1 LGDTRREDRDVEE
14 WATRILNGV
23 TYGGLLFIL
32 AAGFTLGLGI
42 MRIVNI
48 AHGALYLLTAYIA
61 WSVYQDTHSFVL
73 TILVCCA
80 AGGLVALA
88 LYAGLLQRLH
98 DQPLRQILVT
108 MGVTLIV
115 AEFGVIWWGGYPR
128 TIVPPGSLAGSMSV
142 GVVSFPTYRMFLLGA
157 AVVVAV
163 LLTLL
168 LDRTRVGALV
178 RASVDDEEM
187 ARGMGVNVNR
197 LYLFVFA
204 VTGVLAGFAGALGAP
219 FLGAYQGAQFE
230 VLLLALLVSVV
241 GGLGSIK
248 GAFVAA
254 MLIGVIDSVGKSLF
268 PELAYFTLF
277 APLIVV
283 LAIKPTGLFG
293 KA

>member
-1 LGDTRREDRDVEE
+1 VEE
-14 WATRILNGV
+14 WAIRILTGV

-32 AAGFTLGLGI
+32 ASGFTLGLGI
-42 MRIVNI
+42 MKIINI
-48 AHGALYLLTAYIA
+48 AHGAIYLLTAYVA
-61 WSVYQDTHSFVL
+61 WTVFQDTGSFLL
-73 TILVCCA
+73 TIIVCCVV
-80 AGGLVALA
+80 GGVLALA

-108 MGVTLIV
+108 MGATLII

-128 TIVPPGSLAGSMSV
+128 TLPAPGALAGAMSV
-142 GVVSFPTYRMFLLGA
+142 GVVSFPTYRLFLLVA
-157 AVVVAV
+157 AIVVAI
-163 LLTLL
+163 LLSLL
-168 LDRTRVGALV
+168 FERTRVGALV

-187 ARGMGVNVNR
+187 ARGMGVNVGR

-204 VTGVLAGFAGALGAP
+204 ITGVLGGLAGGLGAP
-219 FLGAYQGAQFE
+219 FLGAFQGAQFE

-254 MLIGVIDSVGKSLF
+254 LLIGVIDSVGKSIF
-268 PELAYFTLF
+268 PDLAYFTLF
-277 APLIVV
+277 TPLILV
-283 LAIKPTGLFG
+283 LAIRPTGLFG

>member
-1 LGDTRREDRDVEE
+1 MEE
-14 WATRILNGV
+14 WTIRILNGL
-23 TYGGLLFIL
+23 TYGGLLFLL
-32 AAGFTLGLGI
+32 ASGFTLGIGI
-42 MRIVNI
+42 MKIVNI
-48 AHGALYLLTAYIA
+48 AHGALYLFTAYVA
-61 WSVYQDTHSFVL
+61 WTVYQDTESFLLTVIACCVVGGVL
-73 TILVCCA
+73 ALV
-80 AGGLVALA
+80 

-128 TIVPPGSLAGSMSV
+128 TLPQPGSLAGSIGV
-142 GVVSFPTYRMFLLGA
+142 GAVSFPVYRLFLLGA
-157 AVVVAV
+157 AIVLGV
-163 LLTLL
+163 LLSLL
-168 LDRTRVGALV
+168 LERTRVGALV

-187 ARGMGVNVNR
+187 ARGMGVNVGR

-204 VTGVLAGFAGALGAP
+204 LTGVLAGLAGGLGAP
-219 FLGAYQGAQFE
+219 FLGAFQGAQFE

-254 MLIGVIDSVGKSLF
+254 LMIGIIDSVGKSLF